1 VSKEGV
7 GIAGAMDYVPAE
19 ERDFNFYC
27 HKCGKGHENPY
38 GASACPLIFWCSK
51 ECFDARQR

>member
-1 VSKEGV
+1 MSKDEGV
-7 GIAGAMDYVPAE
+7 GIAGAMDYVPADQ
-19 ERDFNFYC
+19 RGFNFYC

-51 ECFDARQR
+51 ECFDAR